1 MTLQNLF
8 YLEAVF
14 EYGSI
19 LKASKILNVSQPA
32 ITKGIHELE
41 REYHV
46 TLLTR
51 SHKNVR
57 LTPLAQ
63 QILPYIRAI
72 QQNTQSITE
81 VLNGDNNDMC
91 SIGINTVAELFLPA
105 IAKEL
110 SMAFPSQKFNYV
122 NTNMDNLSVMLQQ
135 GTLRF
140 AITDHDASF
149 EQFHSKLIGN
159 LPMHIF
165 ASVNAP
171 IADQLTLEEVLEHPL
186 ILREQGSSNRRSLD
200 EVIQQHKLSYST
212 FIESFDNAC
221 ITEMVSQGY
230 GVTLLADALIPM
242 HFKTR
247 LKRIQITDAKFVRSL
262 SLLYDKRIPIT
273 AYEEKLMDQITKT
286 LRKHVPFES

>member
-8 YLEAVF
+8 YLEAIF

-32 ITKGIHELE
+32 ITKGVHELE
-41 REYHV
+41 REYNV

-51 SHKNVR
+51 SRKNVQ

-81 VLNGDNNDMC
+81 VLSGDTTEVC
-91 SIGINTVAELFLPA
+91 SIGINNVAELFLPA

-110 SMAFPSQKFNYV
+110 SMAFPSQKFKYINI
-122 NTNMDNLSVMLQQ
+122 NMDNLSVMLQQ

-140 AITDHDASF
+140 AITDCNSSF
-149 EQFHSKLIGN
+149 DQFHTKVIGN

-165 ASVNAP
+165 ASVNDP
-171 IADQLTLEEVLEHPL
+171 IAEQLTLEALLGHPL
-186 ILREQGSSNRRSLD
+186 ILREKGSSNRKSLD
-200 EVIQQHKLSYST
+200 EVIQQHKLSYSP

-221 ITEMVSQGY
+221 IAEMVSQGY
-230 GVTLLADALIPM
+230 GVTLLSDALIPAE
-242 HFKTR
+242 FTPR
-247 LKRIQITDAKFVRSL
+247 LKKIQITDVEFTRSL

-273 AYEEKLMDQITKT
+273 AYDEKLMNQITKSI
-286 LRKHVPFES
+286 RKHMPFES